1 MDPDHYRRLEE
12 HFARLMPDV
21 TPLLSPEEAANAQE
35 YLDVG
40 EYGLALE
47 AVVDGLCMSKVLISQ
62 AAYRE
67 IVALSQLM
75 EGLVDDQLPAL
86 VLE

>member
-1 MDPDHYRRLEE
+1 MDPDHYIQLEE
-12 HFARLMPDV
+12 HFARLTPEV
-21 TPLLSPEEAANAQE
+21 TSLLSATETACAQE
-35 YLDVG
+35 YLEVG

-47 AVVDGLCMSKVLISQ
+47 AVVDALCMSRATISQ

-67 IVALSQLM
+67 IVVLSQLM

>member
-1 MDPDHYRRLEE
+1 MDPDHYVQREE
-12 HFARLMPDV
+12 HFARLIPEV
-21 TPLLSPEEAANAQE
+21 TLLLSAPEAANAQE
-35 YLDVG
+35 YLEMG

-47 AVVDGLCMSKVLISQ
+47 VVVDALCMSKATISQ
-62 AAYRE
+62 EAYRE

-75 EGLVDDQLPAL
+75 EGLVDDQFPAL

>member
-1 MDPDHYRRLEE
+1 MAPDHYRLLEE
-12 HFARLMPDV
+12 HFACLMPEV
-21 TPLLSPEEAANAQE
+21 TLLLSSEEAANAQE
-35 YLDVG
+35 YLAVE

-47 AVVDGLCMSKVLISQ
+47 AVVDSLCMSKVPISQ
-62 AAYRE
+62 AVYRE

-75 EGLVDDQLPAL
+75 EGLVDEQLPAL

>member
-1 MDPDHYRRLEE
+1 MDPDHYIRLEE
-12 HFARLMPDV
+12 HFARLMPEV

-35 YLDVG
+35 YLEVG

-47 AVVDGLCMSKVLISQ
+47 AVVDDLSASKVPISQ
-62 AAYRE
+62 AAFRE
-67 IVALSQLM
+67 MGALSQLM

-86 VLE
+86 ALE